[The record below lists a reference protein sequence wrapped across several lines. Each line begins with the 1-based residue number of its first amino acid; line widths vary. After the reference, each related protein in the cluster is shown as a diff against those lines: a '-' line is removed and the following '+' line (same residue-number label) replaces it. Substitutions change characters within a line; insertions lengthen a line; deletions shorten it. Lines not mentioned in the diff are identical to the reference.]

1 MVKVAKRFKTY
12 VSLGTWAL
20 PWGKFIA
27 YREGALL
34 PRELGPFLE
43 ENSLLLGEVVFFPS
57 ELFLLFVK
65 VVFLGY
71 FICFLGNFFAP
82 CRTYIV
88 P

>member
-34 PRELGPFLE
+34 LRELGPLLE
-43 ENSLLLGEVVFFPS
+43 ENSLLIGEVVFFP
-57 ELFLLFVK
+57 
-65 VVFLGY
+65 Y
-71 FICFLGNFFAP
+71 
-82 CRTYIV
+82 
-88 P
+88 